1 MKRSPFLNRLSSL
14 LLMALLSVD
23 VVGLQ
28 AQSRWRLDPKTD
40 HIGTVIVEL
49 MAGAN
54 GDSSVQFIE
63 MEFGGCGSPGQNL
76 WGPENFGG
84 ASNAMLVFFDAQGNE
99 TYRYKFPN
107 NPPCG
112 NNNVLIATQ
121 GFASLAGAPT
131 PEFIIPAVISPIS
144 GKVCFKGNTAESFTA
159 FSRNFCVSYGS
170 FTGDT
175 EINSAEGF
183 GSFVAGSPAA
193 ALPITGTT
201 SLNFPGGAETN
212 ANFSLGTATPE
223 NHSGA
228 TFTMPTATQAV
239 VGGNLFNKE
248 TFGGNGRTCASCHV
262 STINLGLSPANI
274 QSRFSSLSTTFDP
287 LFLGETTMN
296 LNTLVVTN
304 PVSTGGRGKRD
315 FEGIITGSAGGRAK
329 VLSKLVAP
337 GLGQPIRYLVYGGL
351 SPALAGTISDTN
363 GNSATFSSITAGTLA
378 CSAGGS
384 PTAVC
389 TNQIESPLRMRT
401 SIDTTNFP
409 QGRSLILENIDGF
422 TVPHSSNHV
431 FRKSPVLDNAKLTSP
446 FGLSG
451 LVGGAATLGDFAT
464 GAVKQ
469 HFPRTI
475 NRVNAV
481 DFRLPTPAETA
492 ALDAF
497 QQTRSVPADENFDL
511 NKFATTAAQIAG
523 RTVFFGS
530 AKCSKCHSGTV
541 LATTD
546 GSISGKSGNAN
557 FNTGVDAL
565 PINTGI
571 DLLPMEAFGTRE
583 FNTPAL
589 FNVKN
594 HSPFF
599 HNGAVATVHQAV
611 EFYSS
616 SAFINSPASTLIGG
630 LTFANPSDIDNI
642 AAFLEGLTVRPYTL
656 TAGPLNFGSRNTT
669 AGPTASQ
676 VVTITNTSG
685 SPLTL
690 TSPFVRLT
698 GTDSTQFVISS
709 STVSG
714 TLGTGASAT
723 VNVAF
728 DPSTG
733 GAKSAILELLADV
746 PSGVALNGTG
756 VASPAITSVIPNFGT
771 PAGGRTVTITGT
783 DLLSATVTF
792 GGTSA
797 TIVSTSATTV
807 VVKTPAHAA
816 GLVNVA
822 ATTTAGTGTAT
833 NAYNFMTCTGPA
845 INAQPPSGSIRP
857 GNSVK
862 LSATATSPSGTPI
875 GFQWFTGASGNT
887 SSPIAGATASS
898 VTVTPGATT
907 SFWVRVSDACG
918 DVNSSTATVTVVAAA
933 PAAKLFLVTPCRAL
947 DTRGGGAILPG
958 ASRNIVIVGLCG
970 VPSNTTALAVNVT
983 VVSPTDTAFATFYSG
998 PAFVARPNVSTI
1010 NFKPGR
1016 TLANNARIALG
1027 VDGSINM
1034 FNAGATPLDVLIDIS
1049 GFYK

>member
-1 MKRSPFLNRLSSL
+1 VKQLSAL
-14 LLMALLSVD
+14 LLIALLSVD

-28 AQSRWRLDPKTD
+28 AQQRWHIDPKTN
-40 HIGTVIVEL
+40 HAGTVILEL
-49 MAGAN
+49 LAGAN
-54 GDSSVQFIE
+54 GDSSIQFVN
-63 MEFGGCGSPGQNL
+63 MEVPCSENL
-76 WGPENFGG
+76 WGPQSGET
-84 ASNAMLVFFDAQGNE
+84 ASRAMLVFFDAQGNE

-107 NPPCG
+107 NAPDCSHA
-112 NNNVLIATQ
+112 LIATQ
-121 GFASLAGAPT
+121 GFANLAGAPT
-131 PEFIIPAVISPIS
+131 PEFIIPPVISPVS
-144 GKVCFKGNTAESFTA
+144 GKVCFKANTENLVFA
-159 FSRNFCVSYGS
+159 RNFCVSYGS

-175 EINSAEGF
+175 ETNSAEGF
-183 GSFVAGSPAA
+183 ASTVAGPPAA
-193 ALPITGTT
+193 PAGLPITGTT
-201 SLNFPGGAETN
+201 SLNFSGGAEAN
-212 ANFSLGTATPE
+212 ASYSLGTASPE
-223 NHSGA
+223 NHLGVP
-228 TFTMPTATQAV
+228 FTMPTATQAV
-239 VGGNLFNKE
+239 IGSNLFNKE

-262 STINLGLSPANI
+262 STINLGLTPANV
-274 QSRFSSLSTTFDP
+274 QSRFSTLSTTFDP
-287 LFLGETTMN
+287 LFLGETSMN
-296 LNTLVVTN
+296 LNTLVVIN
-304 PVSTGGRGKRD
+304 PVSTGTRGKRD
-315 FEGIITGSAGGRAK
+315 LEGVITGAGGSKAK
-329 VLSKLVAP
+329 VFSKLIAQ
-337 GLGQPIRYLVYGGL
+337 GSTTIRYLVYGGL
-351 SPALAGTISDTN
+351 SPQLSGTISDSN
-363 GNSATFSSITAGTLA
+363 GNSATFSSITPGTLA

-384 PTAVC
+384 PTATC
-389 TNQIESPLRMRT
+389 TNQLESPLRMRT
-401 SIDTTNFP
+401 SNDTTNFP
-409 QGRSLILENIDGF
+409 LGRSLILENIDGF

-431 FRKSPVLDNAKLTSP
+431 FRKSPVLDNAKFTSP

-481 DFRLPTPAETA
+481 DFRLPTAAETA

-523 RTVFFGS
+523 RTAFFGS

-546 GSISGKSGNAN
+546 GTISGKSGNAN

-571 DLLPMEAFGTRE
+571 DLLPTEAFGTRE

-611 EFYSS
+611 EFYST
-616 SAFINSPASTLIGG
+616 SAFQSSPAALLIGG
-630 LTFANPSDIDNI
+630 LTFANPTDIDNI
-642 AAFLEGLTVRPYTL
+642 SAFLEGLTVRPYTL
-656 TAGPLNFGSRNTT
+656 TAGPLSFGSRNTA
-669 AGPTASQ
+669 AGPTATQ
-676 VVTITNTSG
+676 AVTITNNSG
-685 SPLTL
+685 ASITL

-709 STVSG
+709 SNVTG
-714 TLGTGASAT
+714 TLANGASAT
-723 VNVAF
+723 ANVAF

-733 GAKSAILELLADV
+733 GAKTAILEVLADV

-756 VASPAITSVIPNFGT
+756 VAAPAITSVIPNFGT
-771 PAGGRTVTITGT
+771 PSGGRTVTITGT
-783 DLLSATVTF
+783 DLQSATVTF
-792 GGTSA
+792 GGTAA

-822 ATTTAGTGTAT
+822 ATTANGTGTAT
-833 NAYNFMTCTGPA
+833 NAYNYIVCTGPA
-845 INAQPPSGSIRP
+845 ISVQPPSGSIRT

-862 LSATATSPSGTPI
+862 LSVTATSPSGTPI

-907 SFWVRVSDACG
+907 SFWVRVGDACA

-958 ASRNIVIVGLCG
+958 ASRNILIVGLCG

-983 VVSPTDTAFATFYSG
+983 VVSPTDTAFATFNPG
-998 PAFVARPNVSTI
+998 PAFVTSPNVSTI

-1049 GFYK
+1049 GFFK